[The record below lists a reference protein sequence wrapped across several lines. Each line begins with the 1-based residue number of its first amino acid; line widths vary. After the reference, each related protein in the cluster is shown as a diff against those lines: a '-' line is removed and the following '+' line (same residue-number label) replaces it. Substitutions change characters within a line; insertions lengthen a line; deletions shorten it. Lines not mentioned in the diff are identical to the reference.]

1 MIRWPLA
8 VYQFRVQMDSNL
20 LLPRFASSLLRS
32 VFGNTLKRLV
42 CSGHG
47 LDKPCPEQC
56 AYRLLFA
63 PVNQPGA
70 RFTDAAPPLIFR
82 FPLIDKIPQ
91 QDYLAFSMVLFGPAL
106 DYLPLITDVWRR
118 AFEQGIGRSPQR
130 GRLSSVA
137 VQLPEGHWQP
147 VYDSTAGLFLPH
159 QPELDLATV
168 DDSAEDKLKLRLET
182 PMRLMTAG
190 KLLPCEALT
199 THALAKALLRRIHL
213 LSQSYLH
220 QSVPDWLQFQSW
232 FASVNLK
239 AVLQPVALS
248 RYSSRQKQSMRLTGY
263 LGEIHL
269 QGVPRELYSW
279 LALGQYLHLGKNS
292 VMGLGQYCLSHSMDL
307 QEIE

>member
-1 MIRWPLA
+1 MSRWPLA
-8 VYQFRVQMDSNL
+8 VYQFRVQMDSDL

-47 LDKPCPEQC
+47 LAKPCPQQC

-82 FPLIDKIPQ
+82 FPLIDKIP
-91 QDYLAFSMVLFGPAL
+91 DHLVFSMVLYGPAL

-118 AFEQGIGRSPQR
+118 AFEQGIGRSRQR

-137 VQLPEGHWQP
+137 VQLPDGHWQP

-159 QPELDLATV
+159 QPELVLASV
-168 DDSAEDKLKLRLET
+168 DDSAVDKLKLRLES

-199 THALAKALLRRIHL
+199 TDALARALLRRIQL

-220 QSVPDWLQFQSW
+220 QSVPDWQQFQSW

-239 AVLQPVALS
+239 AVLQRVVLS

-279 LALGQYLHLGKNS
+279 LVLGQYLHLGKNS

>member
-1 MIRWPLA
+1 MSRWPLA
-8 VYQFRVQMDSNL
+8 VYQFRVQIDSDL
-20 LLPRFASSLLRS
+20 VLPRFASSLLRS
-32 VFGNTLKRLV
+32 VFGCTLKHLV

-56 AYRLLFA
+56 AYRVLFA

-82 FPLIDKIPQ
+82 FPLIDKISQ

-118 AFEQGIGRSPQR
+118 AFEQGIGHSRKT

-137 VQLPEGHWQP
+137 VQLPGGLWQP
-147 VYDSTAGLFLPH
+147 IYDGTAGLFLPH
-159 QPELDLATV
+159 QPELVLP
-168 DDSAEDKLKLRLET
+168 DDSAWDRLKLRVET
-182 PMRLMTAG
+182 PVRLMSAG
-190 KLLPCEALT
+190 KLLPREALT
-199 THALAKALLRRIHL
+199 NDTLGKALLRRIRQV
-213 LSQSYLH
+213 SQTYLH
-220 QSVPDWLQFQSW
+220 QPVPDWLQFQSW
-232 FASVNLK
+232 FAQVSLK

-292 VMGLGQYCLSHSMDL
+292 VMGLGQYCLVHSVDL
-307 QEIE
+307 QEDE

>member
-1 MIRWPLA
+1 MSCWPLA
-8 VYQFRVQMDSNL
+8 VYQFRVQMDSDL
-20 LLPRFASSLLRS
+20 SLPRFASSLLRS
-32 VFGNTLKRLV
+32 VFGSTLKRLV

-91 QDYLAFSMVLFGPAL
+91 QDYLEFSMVLFGPAL

-118 AFEQGIGRSPQR
+118 VFEQGIGHSRKT
-130 GRLSSVA
+130 GRLNSVA
-137 VQLPEGHWQP
+137 IQLYDGSWKTI
-147 VYDSTAGLFLPH
+147 YDSTAGLFLPH
-159 QPELDLATV
+159 QPELVLADA
-168 DDSAEDKLKLRLET
+168 DDSAGDKLKLRLET
-182 PMRLMTAG
+182 PMRLMSAG
-190 KLLPCEALT
+190 KLLPRETLT
-199 THALAKALLRRIHL
+199 ADALAKALLRRIHQAN
-213 LSQSYLH
+213 QSYLH
-220 QSVPDWLQFQSW
+220 QSVPDWLQFQNW

-279 LALGQYLHLGKNS
+279 LVLGQYLHLGKNS
-292 VMGLGQYCLSHSMDL
+292 VMGLGQYCLNSSSDSRD
-307 QEIE
+307 IE